1 MKLTCLQENLAKGLS
16 IVGKAVSARS
26 TLPVLGNILIAT
38 ENSRLKLAA
47 TNLELGIT
55 CWIGARV
62 QEEGAITVP
71 ARTLTDMVNAF
82 AADQVNM
89 ELNVRTRTLRLA
101 CGRSEANI
109 KGIDAQEF
117 PLIPPAEPDGI
128 HLPPDVLR
136 EMITKTAFA
145 AATDESRPILTG
157 VLVRFA
163 DQEVTM
169 AAADGFRLSVS
180 YATLDH
186 PVPTPITLIIP
197 ANSLKELY
205 RISSEQKEPI
215 SLTTPTGRGQAI
227 FCLENIELVTQLIDG
242 SFPDFAQIIPRSH
255 TTRTIIST
263 GEMRAA
269 CKAAD
274 IIARESAHTT
284 RMRVFPEDGLTPGHV
299 VVAATSA
306 ETGDNETEID
316 ALVDGNSIEI
326 AFNVKYLN
334 EVLGVIDTPQVA
346 LETTSESSP
355 GVIKPVGK
363 DDFVH
368 VIMPMHLGGR

>member
-1 MKLTCLQENLAKGLS
+1 MKLTCLQENLAKGLG
-16 IVGKAVSARS
+16 IVSKAVSTRS
-26 TLPVLGNILIAT
+26 TLPVLGNVLLAT
-38 ENSRLKLAA
+38 DDGRLKLAA

-62 QEEGAITVP
+62 EDKGAITVP
-71 ARTLTDMVNAF
+71 ARTLVDMVNAF
-82 AADQVNM
+82 AAEQVNM
-89 ELNVRTRTLRLA
+89 DLNLRNKTLRLA

-117 PLIPPAEPDGI
+117 PLIPTAEPDGI
-128 HLPPDVLR
+128 LIPTELLR
-136 EMITKTAFA
+136 EMINKTAFA

-157 VLVRFA
+157 VLVKLEGK
-163 DQEVTM
+163 QLVM

-180 YATLDH
+180 YGTLERE
-186 PVPTPITLIIP
+186 VEEAITVIVP

-215 SLTTPTGRGQAI
+215 SLTLPSGRGQAI
-227 FCLENIELVTQLIDG
+227 FRLENIELVSQLIDG
-242 SFPDFAQIIPRSH
+242 SFPDYAQIIPRSFA
-255 TTRTIIST
+255 TRTVINT
-263 GEMRAA
+263 GEMRTA
-269 CKAAD
+269 CKTAD
-274 IIARESAHTT
+274 IIAREAAHTT
-284 RMRVFPEDGLTPGHV
+284 RLRVFPEDGLTPGHM

-316 ALVDGNSIEI
+316 ALVEGDPVEI

-334 EVLGVIDTPQVA
+334 DVLSVLETPQVA

-355 GVIKPVGK
+355 GVIKPVGSE
-363 DDFVH
+363 DFVH
-368 VIMPMHLGGR
+368 VIMPMHLGR